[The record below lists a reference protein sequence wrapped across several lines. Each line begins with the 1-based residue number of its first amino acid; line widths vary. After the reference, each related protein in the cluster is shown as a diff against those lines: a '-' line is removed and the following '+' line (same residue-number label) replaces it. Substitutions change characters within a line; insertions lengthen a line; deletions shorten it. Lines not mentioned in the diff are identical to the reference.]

1 MNLENN
7 ALFSQPPQPP
17 QADPRVDR
25 LAGELE
31 VSWNQYQSL
40 REAAERLAQRP
51 NMHEKLIIS
60 LKDIAKKQLDDDIA
74 ISVRRFM
81 GHEESVKKETAKPER
96 PSSGASSEEAPRQ
109 EKPQPAPPSAK
120 KLCRTDYDKMLAG
133 VCGGVGEYFNI
144 DSSIVRLIFV
154 ISSFVYLIGVVA
166 YIVLT
171 ILLPVKLTPE
181 EEC

>member
-1 MNLENN
+1 
-7 ALFSQPPQPP
+7 
-17 QADPRVDR
+17 
-25 LAGELE
+25 
-31 VSWNQYQSL
+31 
-40 REAAERLAQRP
+40 
-51 NMHEKLIIS
+51 
-60 LKDIAKKQLDDDIA
+60 
-74 ISVRRFM
+74 M